1 MAMKC
6 DESCDILSNGKPW
19 RAMESRGFV
28 GLFSAAGLCDCDP
41 PLWIPLAGLP
51 TEITEFCHGTG
62 QNVVDF
68 NGKSGKNLH
77 FLFYEH

>member
-41 PLWIPLAGLP
+41 PPLDPFGGASHRNHRVLP
-51 TEITEFCHGTG
+51 WNRTECCGFQWEKWKEFA
-62 QNVVDF
+62 F
-68 NGKSGKNLH
+68 FIL
-77 FLFYEH
+77 